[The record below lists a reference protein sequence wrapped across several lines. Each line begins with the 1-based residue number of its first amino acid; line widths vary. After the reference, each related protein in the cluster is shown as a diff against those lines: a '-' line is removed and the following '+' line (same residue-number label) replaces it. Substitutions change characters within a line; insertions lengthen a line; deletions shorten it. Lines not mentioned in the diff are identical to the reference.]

1 MSNQSLTCSRA
12 NDREMM
18 KARQMRRVRFHAK
31 LQSGIKNSVALKD
44 MTILFME
51 TNKANSP
58 NISLEGSDTR
68 KSSSAY
74 LEVRIERKITI
85 EIDEEKRATASDN
98 RKTLNHSLFLK
109 MGNPVVSLIP
119 PGTVK
124 GAAKTTV
131 AIKVETSMHE
141 VAVSFI
147 HFSPSFRSSLCCS
160 VKRSCATSPL
170 LFLALMYE

>member
-1 MSNQSLTCSRA
+1 MSSQSLTCSRA

-51 TNKANSP
+51 TNKA

-109 MGNPVVSLIP
+109 MGNPVVSSIP

-147 HFSPSFRSSLCCS
+147 HFSPSFRNSLCCS